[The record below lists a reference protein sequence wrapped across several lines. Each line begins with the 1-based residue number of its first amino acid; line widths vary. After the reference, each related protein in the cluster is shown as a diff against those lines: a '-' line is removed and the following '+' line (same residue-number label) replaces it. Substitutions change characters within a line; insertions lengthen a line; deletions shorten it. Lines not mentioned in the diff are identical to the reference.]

1 MFVRASGSV
10 EPDISIRFASYQ
22 HGDGDAFDGPGG
34 TLAHAYF
41 PQYGGDVHIDD
52 SENWTV
58 RSFQVLLKA
67 DHLPYNVCFS
77 SFFVDIFYPSKWLCP
92 FTRASVF
99 AQKLF
104 LGVASFASEICFSI
118 FRIIFFVIS
127 SKFPH
132 TVAKF
137 VLQCGSVENL
147 ASFLQQN
154 LRNSIYIFYSLT
166 PFDKKI

>member
-67 DHLPYNVCFS
+67 DHLRYM
-77 SFFVDIFYPSKWLCP
+77 
-92 FTRASVF
+92 
-99 AQKLF
+99 
-104 LGVASFASEICFSI
+104 
-118 FRIIFFVIS
+118 
-127 SKFPH
+127 
-132 TVAKF
+132 
-137 VLQCGSVENL
+137 
-147 ASFLQQN
+147 
-154 LRNSIYIFYSLT
+154 
-166 PFDKKI
+166 

>member
-1 MFVRASGSV
+1 MFVRASGSA

-67 DHLPYNVCFS
+67 DHLRYSVM
-77 SFFVDIFYPSKWLCP
+77 Y
-92 FTRASVF
+92 ASL
-99 AQKLF
+99 LF
-104 LGVASFASEICFSI
+104 L
-118 FRIIFFVIS
+118 
-127 SKFPH
+127 
-132 TVAKF
+132 
-137 VLQCGSVENL
+137 
-147 ASFLQQN
+147 
-154 LRNSIYIFYSLT
+154 
-166 PFDKKI
+166 